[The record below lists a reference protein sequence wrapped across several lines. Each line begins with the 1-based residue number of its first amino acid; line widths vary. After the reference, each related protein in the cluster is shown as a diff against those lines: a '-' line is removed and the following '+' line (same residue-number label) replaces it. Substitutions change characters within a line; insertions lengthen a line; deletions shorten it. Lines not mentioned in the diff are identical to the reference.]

1 MEFQKAKGKKEN
13 TVNNALV
20 VAEIV
25 LVVAATIVISL
36 YVRKI
41 LDEKIQ
47 QNAPAIQLSDMEMWD
62 NHFDSNV
69 RTGDT
74 HLQRMNSSREGG
86 RQQNRVSL
94 TKYNPNAMKLARRNT
109 IQSRKS

>member
-1 MEFQKAKGKKEN
+1 MIPYGVSNYLLGVTQVRFWQFALGSCTYVMKLIIHCYIGCMIYKMEFQKAKGKKEN

-47 QNAPAIQLSDMEMWD
+47 
-62 NHFDSNV
+62 
-69 RTGDT
+69 
-74 HLQRMNSSREGG
+74 
-86 RQQNRVSL
+86 
-94 TKYNPNAMKLARRNT
+94 
-109 IQSRKS
+109 